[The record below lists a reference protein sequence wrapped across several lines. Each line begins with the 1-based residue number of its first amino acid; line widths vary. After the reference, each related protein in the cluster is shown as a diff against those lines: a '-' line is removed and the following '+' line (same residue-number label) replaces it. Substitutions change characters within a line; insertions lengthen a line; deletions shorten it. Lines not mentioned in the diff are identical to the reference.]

1 MILTIDD
8 DDDGCNKDD
17 DDDDGDDGDCW
28 SVWVRVT
35 FLLFILPPRCQTS
48 NIWMK
53 MYVVDFYVC

>member
-8 DDDGCNKDD
+8 DDGCDDG
-17 DDDDGDDGDCW
+17 DDGDDGDCW

>member
-8 DDDGCNKDD
+8 DDGCDGDDDDD

-28 SVWVRVT
+28 SVT
-35 FLLFILPPRCQTS
+35 FLLFILPLRCQTS